1 MKIKGINDYD
11 IVNYKKPSLFVA
23 FPYCTFKCEKECGMQ
38 VCQNSALAT
47 APCVDVKYED
57 MLNRYNNSPLT
68 HAFVFGGLEPFDSYN
83 DLVGLIKAIREHTDD
98 DIVIYTGYNAKE
110 IVDLVEPLT
119 EYSNIIIKYGRFIPD
134 DISHFDDV
142 LGVELASH
150 NQYAKRIS

>member
-47 APCVDVKYED
+47 ASCIDVEYED
-57 MLNRYNNSPLT
+57 ILSRYDNSPLT
-68 HAFVFGGLEPFDSYN
+68 HALVFGGLEPFDSYK
-83 DLVGLIKAIREHTDD
+83 DLVGLIKAVRGHTDD

-119 EYSNIIIKYGRFIPD
+119 EYPNIIIKYGRVIPD
-134 DISHFDDV
+134 DIAHFDDV

>member
-47 APCVDVKYED
+47 ASCIDVEYED
-57 MLNRYNNSPLT
+57 ILRRYDNNPLT
-68 HAFVFGGLEPFDSYN
+68 HALVFGGLEPFDSYK
-83 DLVGLIKAIREHTDD
+83 DLVGLIKAVRWHTDD

-119 EYSNIIIKYGRFIPD
+119 EYTNIIIKYGRFIPD
-134 DISHFDDV
+134 DIAHFDDV